1 MTLTIY
7 LFLFSFLKVE
17 ACMSEKMDGMIIRYS
32 TVGDVKNVMLY
43 YSKDGKEFHPI
54 AYRPNYGPGN
64 PHEGKF
70 YWVFPHSNWRGGYI
84 KAVAYGLCGN
94 VLEEKVIEVGKSN
107 GIKRSSVTRR
117 AIKDD
122 GQLENTFNKGTFS
135 EDPYAWRMV
144 GYDARHTGYYPYPL
158 YPPLE
163 LEWTYTG
170 EGADFMMLSGCAG
183 NGMLYMPG
191 GTSDEGGWR
200 RAQILAMDIE
210 TGEIVWKRTLTSNVW
225 AAALSPGD
233 SLLFVGTSIE
243 PSLTQ
248 PTFFCLDARTGEIK
262 WSKFLW
268 SVGVPI
274 VITDQIVLAGNWV
287 DIYALNYSGEI
298 LWGVYGD
305 TSVFPPIGIDRAPA
319 VNNNK
324 VYVGGENS
332 ALLAL
337 DAFTGD
343 TLWVF
348 PTPGWVDTDPLVYNE
363 GVIFASQH
371 QGEGTLYCLNTE
383 TGLLTWEIGGISA
396 TSPYRLS
403 VCNAKIFLSLAYWGG
418 EVPVY
423 SVIYSFDF
431 KSGKLLWERTIGGQ
445 IAMTSIPLTSNEIL
459 WAANDYIYGLSP
471 STGEVVFSSSEAVPD
486 NYKWPSHYWPIVYKN
501 YLIGAHRSLLYV
513 YKGKRGDTCQPFMNV
528 YPNPFNSVVFFPV
541 NVEGEVSIKIYDVM
555 GCAVKS
561 LFRGHSSGGLVL
573 TWDGR
578 DKRGERV
585 SSGVYFVVL
594 RKNGRV
600 LASQKVVYLNGGR

>member
-7 LFLFSFLKVE
+7 LLLFSLLKVE

-43 YSKDGKEFHPI
+43 YSKDGEEFYPI

-70 YWVFPHSNWRGGYI
+70 YWVFLHSNWRGGYI

-225 AAALSPGD
+225 TAALSPGD

-274 VITDQIVLAGNWV
+274 VITNQIILAGNWV

-305 TSVFPPIGIDRAPA
+305 TSVFPPLGIDRAPA

-324 VYVGGENS
+324 VYIGGENS

-348 PTPGWVDTDPLVYNE
+348 PTPGWVDSDPVISLSGGLYFFSE
-363 GVIFASQH
+363 GFLYALNSENGTINWQRAGFPQGPLPSPTIF
-371 QGEGTLYCLNTE
+371 ENKLYF
-383 TGLLTWEIGGISA
+383 GYG
-396 TSPYRLS
+396 
-403 VCNAKIFLSLAYWGG
+403 YWGYSGLIFDSVFCLDASSG
-418 EVPVY
+418 EEVW
-423 SVIYSFDF
+423 IKGNIEGD
-431 KSGKLLWERTIGGQ
+431 RMGGT
-445 IAMTSIPLTSNEIL
+445 ALTSNEIF
-459 WAANDYIYGLSP
+459 WAPNLYYLYGRDSQTGKELLKLSLP
-471 STGEVVFSSSEAVPD
+471 GDKS
-486 NYKWPSHYWPIVYKN
+486 WPTWHWPIVYKN

-528 YPNPFNSVVFFPV
+528 YPNPFSSVVFFPV
-541 NVEGEVSIKIYDVM
+541 NVE
-555 GCAVKS
+555 
-561 LFRGHSSGGLVL
+561 
-573 TWDGR
+573 
-578 DKRGERV
+578 
-585 SSGVYFVVL
+585 
-594 RKNGRV
+594 
-600 LASQKVVYLNGGR
+600 